1 MTQLMT
7 NYWVRNSSL
16 DLCIIVKSGT
26 AEDGEEEG
34 VERKRNY
41 FVRGLINIPTLASAS
56 SVAKGEKSEAEGE
69 DEGLTWGVWVRVNEE
84 TFKWIVTNWDKEGRE
99 SDERAKGLSGEIA
112 TRLPTYT
119 KDTLGTKV
127 QIKIQPVGRRP
138 TLVVQDSHPLA
149 AQQKNGITRK
159 KLLQTV
165 LAIQNAVA

>member
-1 MTQLMT
+1 MAVGPQCCSSKFERTVEHQLQSAVHKYKYPLIFPLACGMTQLMT

-99 SDERAKGLSGEIA
+99 SDERAKGTITA
-112 TRLPTYT
+112 PLPTLT
-119 KDTLGTKV
+119 TT
-127 QIKIQPVGRRP
+127 Q
-138 TLVVQDSHPLA
+138 
-149 AQQKNGITRK
+149 
-159 KLLQTV
+159 
-165 LAIQNAVA
+165 